1 MAGDI
6 HETTG
11 RSGDPVRLD
20 AFQNIK
26 NIHWPK
32 KGKLATVV
40 TTFLHE
46 YGYNPWGG
54 DEQFLLFN
62 SEAVHPWEI
71 MPWPFD
77 APKPHAVGAGLEYI
91 QPVPGG
97 TANLGIRMPKN
108 WLTLT
113 NGALR
118 PNGASGYSGKFCGV
132 MFFGTTGYQLTSM
145 VQFINFASLGH
156 DSHGEFEFAIQHRF
170 GRADENSWIFKI
182 QIATW
187 DGTTDWRY
195 AGYDIGLESITPGRP
210 VKDQYH
216 YAKGT
221 EGGPPD
227 NFYVKID
234 ADTLKLNVT
243 HTTGSV

>member
-11 RSGDPVRLD
+11 RGGDPVRLD

-26 NIHWPK
+26 NIHWPG
-32 KGKLATVV
+32 KGKVLSVVV
-40 TTFLHE
+40 TTLHA
-46 YGYNPWGG
+46 YDGFPWGG
-54 DEQFLLFN
+54 QETLVLHQDN
-62 SEAVHPWEI
+62 AAHPWEI
-71 MPWPFD
+71 TPWPLD
-77 APKPHAVGAGLEYI
+77 VPKPKDVGLGLDYI

-97 TANLGIRMPKN
+97 TADLRIHMPKD
-108 WLTLT
+108 WLTLS
-113 NGALR
+113 NGVLPSSNSDWPGR
-118 PNGASGYSGKFCGV
+118 FCGV
-132 MFFGTTGYQLTSM
+132 FFMGTTGYQLTTRAM
-145 VQFINFASLGH
+145 FINFGRFAT
-156 DSHGEFEFAIQHRF
+156 DSHGEFEAGFQYRF

-195 AGYDIGLESITPGRP
+195 AGYEIGLESITPGKP

-216 YAKGT
+216 YTKGT

-234 ADTLKLNVT
+234 ADTLQLNVT